1 MPCTSQLEHP
11 SVLSIALTLSLQ
23 NTTPPHA
30 SPDSEH
36 HSSPEHHPLKHHTI
50 LCVSQLEHPLVL
62 SITLTP
68 TIALIPNT
76 TLFLAFPNLSASL
89 S

>member
-23 NTTPPHA
+23 NITPPHA
-30 SPDSEH
+30 SPDSKH
-36 HSSPEHHPLKHHTI
+36 HSSPEHRPPKHHTI

-62 SITLTP
+62 SIALTP
-68 TIALIPNT
+68 TIALIPS
-76 TLFLAFPNLSASL
+76 TLHFPT
-89 S
+89 